1 MCGLQTLI
9 KALSSSD
16 SGVIRNSE
24 IVEGGF
30 LTLMSGSLAERPRA
44 FVQPVP
50 QRPRCGVQ
58 SLAPLAL
65 VFTAGGL
72 PLDLPRAL
80 LVCAVADCALI
91 DLHLS
96 ACRYHCR
103 VRVAVWP
110 CTEKRGKWNG
120 AREKKSSQMICMM
133 GLKFNFKLG
142 LMYFSNGLSRVVAT
156 LSR

>member
-16 SGVIRNSE
+16 SGAIINSE

-30 LTLMSGSLAERPRA
+30 LTLMSGSPAERPRA
-44 FVQPVP
+44 CVQPVP

-96 ACRYHCR
+96 ARRYHRR

-110 CTEKRGKWNG
+110 CTERRGSG
-120 AREKKSSQMICMM
+120 MEREREK
-133 GLKFNFKLG
+133 
-142 LMYFSNGLSRVVAT
+142 AAE
-156 LSR
+156 

>member
-16 SGVIRNSE
+16 SGAIINSE
-24 IVEGGF
+24 IIEGGC
-30 LTLMSGSLAERPRA
+30 LTLMSGSLSERPSA
-44 FVQPVP
+44 FVLEH
-50 QRPRCGVQ
+50 RRCGLP

-72 PLDLPRAL
+72 PLDLPCAL

-91 DLHLS
+91 NLHFS

-103 VRVAVWP
+103 VRVAVRS
-110 CTEKRGKWNG
+110 C
-120 AREKKSSQMICMM
+120 REIRRKYEAKKQLNDLRDGVRFIPNQSSCF
-133 GLKFNFKLG
+133 L
-142 LMYFSNGLSRVVAT
+142 T
-156 LSR
+156 